1 MTSRASDPLDLIKQL
16 PTPEPDPARMQAT
29 IAAARAR
36 FADGGASRPVSAP
49 RRRSWGTWLA
59 AGAAALAAV
68 AVMAMLMPPSDG
80 PQLAGR
86 DPAATGEAR
95 DLAREPAEPPGRLA
109 EAPPAQTA
117 EPPGTIMGARPPQ
130 VLPPADAEPLPMARH
145 HDFDG
150 FQIIER
156 DTAGG
161 VVLSF
166 LRNGTETA
174 FDRRSLDPG
183 IGFEL
188 LDAFLLAPAGAP
200 ELLLLQSRIGDA
212 TNWDVFTVGPDGIR
226 LSGELSRRVHAA
238 PDRAAAARR
247 LSAPE

>member
-1 MTSRASDPLDLIKQL
+1 
-16 PTPEPDPARMQAT
+16 MQAT

-36 FADGGASRPVSAP
+36 FADDGARCPVSGP
-49 RRRSWGTWLA
+49 RRDGWPMWMAAAAVSLA
-59 AGAAALAAV
+59 AIAVV
-68 AVMAMLMPPSDG
+68 AVLMPSPDA

-86 DPAATGEAR
+86 DPATRGEE
-95 DLAREPAEPPGRLA
+95 REPAAPPRRLA
-109 EAPPAQTA
+109 EPPPAPTA
-117 EPPGTIMGARPPQ
+117 EPPGIIMGARPPQ
-130 VLPPADAEPLPMARH
+130 ALPPANAELLAAAR

-156 DTAGG
+156 DTADG
-161 VVLSF
+161 VALSL
-166 LRNGTETA
+166 LRGGTETA

-188 LDAFLLAPAGAP
+188 LDAFLLAPADAP

-212 TNWDVFTVGPDGIR
+212 TNWDVFTVGPGGLR
-226 LSGELSRRVHAA
+226 LSGELSRRVHDA
-238 PDRAAAARR
+238 PDRAAATRR